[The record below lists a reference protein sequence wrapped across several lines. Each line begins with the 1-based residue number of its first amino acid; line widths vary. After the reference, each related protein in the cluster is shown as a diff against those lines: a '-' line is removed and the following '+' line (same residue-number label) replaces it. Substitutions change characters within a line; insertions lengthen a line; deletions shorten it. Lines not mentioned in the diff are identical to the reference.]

1 MPVEDNAWFNKKMF
15 RGLKAGGYVKAD
27 KKVLLVFIVNYA
39 TMHKTT
45 KKTTHCPS
53 KIPGQKL
60 ANDQQLFVKQAY
72 AIYPA

>member
-15 RGLKAGGYVKAD
+15 RGLKASGYVKAD

-45 KKTTHCPS
+45 KK
-53 KIPGQKL
+53 KL
-60 ANDQQLFVKQAY
+60 HIVHPRYQGKS
-72 AIYPA
+72 